1 MEENYMQLA
10 LEFAQKGKGWV
21 APNPLVGAII
31 IKEGRIIGQG
41 YHEAY
46 GGPHAE
52 VNAIHAATE
61 NVAGATMYITLEPC
75 AHFGKTP
82 PCADLLIR
90 HNISK
95 VVIGMLD
102 PNPLVSGKGVAKLKR
117 AGIEVVTGVLE
128 KKSRSMNEA
137 FLSYIVT
144 KRPFVVMKTAMSLD
158 GKIATAAG
166 ESQWISSAES
176 RERVHALRHE
186 LTGIMV
192 GVETV
197 IQDDPRLTA
206 RLPNSKQPIRII
218 IDSRL
223 RIPLTAKVLQQNE
236 AKTIVATT
244 EAADLSQKKALQRM
258 GVEVISTKSDSGRVH
273 LQELMTGLGA
283 RGIDSLLLEGGATL
297 NFSALEA
304 GIVDKIQVYVAP
316 LLIGGKTAKTPIEG
330 AGVLALEQGFQM
342 KDWSVEKV
350 GQDLLI
356 EGYIK

>member
-1 MEENYMQLA
+1 MQLA
-10 LEFAQKGKGWV
+10 LELAKKGKGWV
-21 APNPLVGAII
+21 VPNPLVGAVIV
-31 IKEGRIIGQG
+31 KDGEIIGQG
-41 YHEAY
+41 YHEKY

-52 VNAIHAATE
+52 VRAISSATE
-61 NVAGATMYITLEPC
+61 NVEGATMYITLEPC

-82 PCADLLIR
+82 PCADLLIQ

-128 KKSRSMNEA
+128 KESRNMNEV

-206 RLPNSKQPIRII
+206 RLPNSNHPIRII
-218 IDSRL
+218 VDSRL

-244 EAADLSQKKALQRM
+244 ETADVSQKEALQKM
-258 GVEVISTKSDSGRVH
+258 GVEIISTQSDSGRVH
-273 LQELMTGLGA
+273 LQELMTVLGI

-304 GIVDKIQVYVAP
+304 GIVNKVQVYIAP
-316 LLIGGKTAKTPIEG
+316 LLIGGKSAKTSIEG
-330 AGVLALEQGFQM
+330 VGVSALEQAFQM
-342 KDWSVEKV
+342 KEWSVEKV
-350 GQDLLI
+350 GRDLLI